1 MRISVDA
8 VWGLWCGALWVLSG
22 WGSLNDLKNNF
33 NSVGS
38 LFKHRR
44 ITLGKMNFAGKIIG
58 INTDF
63 NISSSRNSDK
73 SHAILKMCDY

>member
-1 MRISVDA
+1 MGVLGFGSLIRFFGMRISVDA
-8 VWGLWCGALWVLSG
+8 VWGLWCGAFWVLSG
-22 WGSLNDLKNNF
+22 WGSLTELKN
-33 NSVGS
+33 
-38 LFKHRR
+38 
-44 ITLGKMNFAGKIIG
+44 IIG